1 MKRFFFNFRYF
12 RNNIPWDSGISP
24 PELLEFITKYPPGRA
39 IDLGCGTGTNVI
51 TLTEHG
57 WQVSGVDFVPRAIK
71 IARRKIK
78 AAKIDADLHVGDVT
92 KLRQIQS
99 KFDLAL
105 DMGCFHNLE
114 KKKGDYLNRL
124 DEILA
129 PSGYWLLYDHML
141 SPQFSDPNHGL
152 STDDFKMI
160 ESRFDLIS
168 RTDSH
173 DKIGRNAVWA
183 LFQKK

>member
-99 KFDLAL
+99 
-105 DMGCFHNLE
+105 NL
-114 KKKGDYLNRL
+114 
-124 DEILA
+124 IL
-129 PSGYWLLYDHML
+129 P
-141 SPQFSDPNHGL
+141 
-152 STDDFKMI
+152 
-160 ESRFDLIS
+160 
-168 RTDSH
+168 
-173 DKIGRNAVWA
+173 
-183 LFQKK
+183 